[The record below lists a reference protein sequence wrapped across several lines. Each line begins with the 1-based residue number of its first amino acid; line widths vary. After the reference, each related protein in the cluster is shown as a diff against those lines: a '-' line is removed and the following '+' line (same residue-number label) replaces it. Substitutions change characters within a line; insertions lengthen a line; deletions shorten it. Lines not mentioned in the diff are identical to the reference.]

1 MIKSSSEEVV
11 EFPDTF
17 GLLEFK
23 MLMPAFQ
30 GDHSSNHRNRY
41 LVPKSCVEW
50 KTNTG
55 QLNKAFYSN
64 IRIEVP
70 RKGLKGNLISIDF
83 SLNNEIILLLYIPVN
98 QKSQK
103 AINSHNLLNQNFS
116 LVSINPIR
124 KEFGA

>member
-11 EFPDTF
+11 EFLDTF
-17 GLLEFK
+17 GLLEFE

-41 LVPKSCVEW
+41 MVPKSCVEW

-70 RKGLKGNLISIDF
+70 RKDHKGKLISIDF
-83 SLNNEIILLLYIPVN
+83 LLNNKIILLWLMN
-98 QKSQK
+98 W
-103 AINSHNLLNQNFS
+103 SHFS
-116 LVSINPIR
+116 SREIS
-124 KEFGA
+124 F